1 MTDRRSAPALC
12 AELGIQILPRNMR
25 RSSLGELETVAA
37 QTIERL
43 ISDHGEGH
51 ARFVLT
57 AIAETVN
64 NRTELVAPTILA
76 ISDIVRAHP
85 EWAEQR
91 AGEFLDALDALPLA
105 EIRAGVKRNRI
116 AVPIRQG
123 MAAIIHAR
131 IAPILSPNAPRLL

>member
-1 MTDRRSAPALC
+1 MPDHRTAAAVC
-12 AELGIQILPRNMR
+12 ADLSITILPRHMR
-25 RSSLGELETVAA
+25 RSSLGELETVAV

-43 ISDHGEGH
+43 IADHGEGH
-51 ARFVLT
+51 AVFVLR

-85 EWAEQR
+85 EWADRR
-91 AGEFLDALDALPLA
+91 AGEFLDALDTLPLA
-105 EIRAGVKRNRI
+105 EIRSGVKRNRI

-131 IAPILSPNAPRLL
+131 LMPVLSPDAPRLL